1 MIESD
6 FVYLIDQYA
15 YILLT
20 HKYRLSIS
28 VSGIYQHPIN
38 LYSISVRNNCF
49 KISTTEQSSSIFYS
63 LNLFRYTRKTVSKM
77 KKYIFSLLK
86 FRQIISSLLDCICI
100 RQPLPINRSNGA
112 NPGGH
117 GT

>member
-38 LYSISVRNNCF
+38 LYSISAYTQQLFQNIHYWAILFDILFTEFVSIHSKNNF
-49 KISTTEQSSSIFYS
+49 ENEKIYFLSIKISTNNFIPSWLHLHQAAIT
-63 LNLFRYTRKTVSKM
+63 
-77 KKYIFSLLK
+77 
-86 FRQIISSLLDCICI
+86 D
-100 RQPLPINRSNGA
+100 
-112 NPGGH
+112 
-117 GT
+117 

>member
-38 LYSISVRNNCF
+38 LYSISAC
-49 KISTTEQSSSIFYS
+49 TQQ
-63 LNLFRYTRKTVSKM
+63 LFQNIHY
-77 KKYIFSLLK
+77 
-86 FRQIISSLLDCICI
+86 
-100 RQPLPINRSNGA
+100 
-112 NPGGH
+112 
-117 GT
+117 